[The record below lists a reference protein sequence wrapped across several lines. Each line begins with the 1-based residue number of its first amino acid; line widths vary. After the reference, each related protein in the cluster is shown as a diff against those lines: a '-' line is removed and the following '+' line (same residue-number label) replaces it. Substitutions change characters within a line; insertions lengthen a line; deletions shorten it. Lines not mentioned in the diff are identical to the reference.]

1 MTLDE
6 LEKFIA
12 RGILGQ
18 RGLPVE
24 SLWDTTWV
32 SKVCRIQRV
41 VEELAETTPNENTRK
56 KAVTQKNLIKTDKP
70 SEKSEKHAQ

>member
-6 LEKFIA
+6 LDKFIGLVIA
-12 RGILGQ
+12 REILGQ

-32 SKVCRIQRV
+32 SKVCGIQWV
-41 VEELAETTPNENTRK
+41 VEELIGTTPGENTRK
-56 KAVTQKNLIKTDKP
+56 NSVTQRNLIKTDKL
-70 SEKSEKHAQ
+70 EKM